1 MSSVHIFQSLSAH
14 PDVVAV
20 LEEQYSQTKDVR
32 TLKKFLVVV
41 VCSCLSQGLKT
52 VSLKDL
58 EFARSLFS
66 VDSKETILKS
76 LTVLEMMLVVA
87 TRRVKDVRPNSPI
100 NFEMVYR
107 EYKQFTQSSNSV
119 PFYKKAVAM
128 KTFEHLQSLEVIA
141 PVDFEGGGSKLLKE
155 YTHVILTVTDEHI
168 EQALLA
174 HKTCPAEVVHWG
186 TGPGVAAW
194 CVCVCVCVHAPIIV
208 LQYFDLFVDMLKCQ
222 TFELPIKQMIS
233 GDITYQTEIS

>member
-1 MSSVHIFQSLSAH
+1 MGLLEKRVKSRFSHNQIVLFNHLSLEDYVTLFRDLLTLPGKDMFVTKWNTSVKSLSAH

-107 EYKQFTQSSNSV
+107 GIS
-119 PFYKKAVAM
+119 AVSTGFDSTEAVTLNP
-128 KTFEHLQSLEVIA
+128 KIFANNKFRKSA
-141 PVDFEGGGSKLLKE
+141 PYLVGRK
-155 YTHVILTVTDEHI
+155 IRN
-168 EQALLA
+168 
-174 HKTCPAEVVHWG
+174 
-186 TGPGVAAW
+186 
-194 CVCVCVCVHAPIIV
+194 
-208 LQYFDLFVDMLKCQ
+208 
-222 TFELPIKQMIS
+222 
-233 GDITYQTEIS
+233 